1 MTWRW
6 RKKSQQEQQCGQTIN
21 KHCCA
26 TGFVSEQLESLS
38 EYDTLEITAPWE
50 DAPKLFR
57 MDREDISRFRG
68 SLIRDYQKAISDCH
82 QAVSYL
88 ENLTREI
95 SGQSCYQEEFFAAPF
110 HGLASLT
117 SMPENICAAA
127 YYYASYQSILEQ
139 LKVDLALLEQEKETI
154 QEIFFRY
161 TADVHQQMGM
171 IDRNSTIRV
180 RERTLKMLKIIL
192 PDWKDNEVLYKTKL
206 QRYMDDVL
214 KACLAALEANQN
226 IENILS
232 SRINAKE
239 LYDAVIGINNIDIR
253 LYKMKNSRSTPSMVR
268 CG

>member
-1 MTWRW
+1 M
-6 RKKSQQEQQCGQTIN
+6 
-21 KHCCA
+21 
-26 TGFVSEQLESLS
+26 QL
-38 EYDTLEITAPWE
+38 
-50 DAPKLFR
+50 
-57 MDREDISRFRG
+57 
-68 SLIRDYQKAISDCH
+68 
-82 QAVSYL
+82 
-88 ENLTREI
+88 
-95 SGQSCYQEEFFAAPF
+95 PF

-117 SMPENICAAA
+117 SMPEEYLLQLHTTI
-127 YYYASYQSILEQ
+127 ASYQSILEQ

-180 RERTLKMLKIIL
+180 RERTLKMLKIVL

-206 QRYMDDVL
+206 QRYMDDVI
-214 KACLAALEANQN
+214 KQRLAALEANQN

-253 LYKMKNSRSTPSMVR
+253 LYKIEEQQEYPIPWSDVAKNSGGEGFLSAFIILSSLLSFLRYQESDLFREREEGKVLLMDNPFAQTNAAHLLVPMMDIARRTNIQLICLSGLGGDSIYSR
-268 CG
+268 FDNI